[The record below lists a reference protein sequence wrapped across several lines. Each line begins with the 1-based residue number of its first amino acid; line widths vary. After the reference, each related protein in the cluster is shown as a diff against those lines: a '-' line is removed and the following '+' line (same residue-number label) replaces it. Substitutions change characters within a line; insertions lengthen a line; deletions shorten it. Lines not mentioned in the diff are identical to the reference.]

1 MNTKAIYLWVF
12 ILGIS
17 LSACDDDD
25 NPTPDFDY
33 EFGFVDEGADGWEVD
48 FADYPPN
55 VGTDYDFDSEFT
67 TLPEPLDTTVPAL
80 RISGTN
86 RSDDLFMFAKRKLTN
101 LPANQT
107 FEVRIEASFASDAA
121 SNAVGIGGPP
131 GESVYIKA
139 GVIPEEPTVSTDS
152 MGWLRADFDKGNQS
166 QIGAQAVSLGTAA
179 NGTDE
184 FEYVLLD
191 RDAESTMTLE
201 TDENGEA
208 WLYIGSDSGFEGT
221 TTLYYRRIW
230 VYLDMQSL

>member
-1 MNTKAIYLWVF
+1 MKTKTIYVWLF

-25 NPTPDFDY
+25 NPTPDFDF
-33 EFGFVDEGADGWEVD
+33 EFGFVNEGADGWVVD

-55 VGTDYDFDSEFT
+55 VGTDYDFESSFT

-101 LPANQT
+101 LPANQN

-166 QIGAQAVSLGTAA
+166 QIGTQAVSLGNAA

-184 FEYVLLD
+184 FEYVLLE
-191 RDAESTMTLE
+191 RDAESTMTLK
-201 TDENGEA
+201 TNENGEA
-208 WLYIGSDSGFEGT
+208 WLYIGSDSGFEGN

-230 VYLDMQSL
+230 VYLDMLSQ

>member
-1 MNTKAIYLWVF
+1 MNTKAIYVWVF
-12 ILGIS
+12 ILGLS
-17 LSACDDDD
+17 LSACDEDDS
-25 NPTPDFDY
+25 PTPDLEY

-55 VGTDYDFDSEFT
+55 VGTDYEFESSFT

-80 RISGTN
+80 RISGAN
-86 RSDDLFMFAKRKLTN
+86 RSDDLFMFAKRKLSN

-121 SNAVGIGGPP
+121 SNAVGIGGAP
-131 GESVYIKA
+131 GEAVSIKA
-139 GVIPEEPTVSTDS
+139 GLIPDEPTVSLDS
-152 MGWLRADFDKGNQS
+152 MGWLRTDFDKGNQS
-166 QIGAQAVSLGTAA
+166 QIGAQAVSLGDAA

-191 RDAESTMTLE
+191 RDGTSTMTLQ

-230 VYLDMQSL
+230 VYLDMESL